1 MYFFFWPNQARSIVF
16 EKKMPETIKILI
28 FGGSWGGDGGGAH
41 NIPYNF
47 NITVDFPSI
56 YYIPPPPK
64 KKVGE
69 GASSS

>member
-1 MYFFFWPNQARSIVF
+1 M
-16 EKKMPETIKILI
+16 
-28 FGGSWGGDGGGAH
+28 FGGSWDGGGAH

-56 YYIPPPPK
+56 YYIPPQ